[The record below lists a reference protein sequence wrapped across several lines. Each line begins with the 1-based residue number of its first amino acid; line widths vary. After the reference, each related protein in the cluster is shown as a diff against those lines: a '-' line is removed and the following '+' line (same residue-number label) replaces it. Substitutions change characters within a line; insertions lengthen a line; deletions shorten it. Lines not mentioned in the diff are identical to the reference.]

1 MSTAQKDFFVVG
13 LFMGALLM
21 CALAWVW
28 PKNNE
33 CEVSY
38 HNTGTN
44 ETHVIV
50 GVSR

>member
-28 PKNNE
+28 PKDAE
-33 CEVSY
+33 CEVVFN
-38 HNTGTN
+38 HGNGN
-44 ETHVIV
+44 VENVIV